1 MYEPRASTIA
11 EAVRRALR
19 ATGITERAYA
29 DDVAQIYQQR
39 TALHERSV
47 EFHGYTTADTY
58 EAASRA
64 NAQLLRRMLSGEHRL
79 PVDLEEAC
87 VLALPQ
93 PHQRQLLAALCQ
105 RYGLLAVPMPAS
117 GGTAQHTQL
126 ADLMRDVSEAI
137 DRVVPMLADG
147 RIDRADRVMAPAALA
162 ELRDV
167 AASATALAASIR
179 VATGIAEP
187 A

>member
-1 MYEPRASTIA
+1 MHEPRAAAISD
-11 EAVRRALR
+11 AVRRALR
-19 ATGITERAYA
+19 ATGLTERAYA
-29 DDVAQIYQQR
+29 DAVAQLYQQR

-64 NAQLLRRMLSGEHRL
+64 NAQLL
-79 PVDLEEAC
+79 
-87 VLALPQ
+87 
-93 PHQRQLLAALCQ
+93 AALCQ

-117 GGTAQHTQL
+117 GVTAQHTQL

-147 RIDRADRVMAPAALA
+147 RIDRTDRALAPAALA
-162 ELRDV
+162 ELRAV

-179 VATGIAEP
+179 VATGINEP